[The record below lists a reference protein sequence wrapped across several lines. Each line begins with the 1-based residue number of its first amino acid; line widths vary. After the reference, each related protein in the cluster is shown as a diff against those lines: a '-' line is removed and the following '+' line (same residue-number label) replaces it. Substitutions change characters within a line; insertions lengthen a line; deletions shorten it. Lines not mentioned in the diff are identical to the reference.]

1 MTPLWAFRLFSEG
14 GEIYQVEIYTRARL
28 ACHHDGMS
36 QREASRQF
44 GVSRKVIK
52 KMLEHSVPPGY
63 QRTAPIRRP
72 KLDGFTDIID
82 QILEDDKAIPKKQ
95 RHTAAR
101 IFARLRD
108 EHGFTGGRTTVG
120 DYVREAKLRAKEVF
134 VPLAH
139 DPGHAQ
145 VDFGEAMA
153 IIGGVRMKAHYFA
166 MSLPHS
172 DAVFVKAYPR
182 ETTEAF
188 CEGHVSAL
196 TFFGGV
202 PRSILYD
209 NTKIAV
215 ARILG
220 DGKRT
225 RTQVFTQLQSHYLF
239 KDKFGRPAK
248 GNDKG
253 NVEGYIGFARCNFM
267 VPMPRFD
274 SFDAFNAWLEQQC
287 LQRQNGKLR
296 GHEKT
301 IGERLMADLDALMAL
316 PAMPFDACEK
326 VTTRATSISM
336 VRYRRNDYSVPVA
349 YAHREVQV
357 RGYVHQVVIAC
368 AGEIIARHPRSY
380 DKGDMVF
387 APMHYLPLLEKKVGA
402 LDQAAPLKGWDLP
415 TEFVTLHRL
424 LESRMGKKG
433 KREYVQV
440 LRLMETFSIDDVLA
454 GIRQALNMGAI
465 GYDAVKMLTLC
476 AIEKC
481 PPKLGH
487 DRYPFL
493 PKATVETTNPNAYMA
508 LLSAGPEVT
517 VEGLVR

>member
-14 GEIYQVEIYTRARL
+14 GEIYQVEIYTRVRL

-172 DAVFVKAYPR
+172 DAVFVKA
-182 ETTEAF
+182 
-188 CEGHVSAL
+188 
-196 TFFGGV
+196 
-202 PRSILYD
+202 
-209 NTKIAV
+209 
-215 ARILG
+215 
-220 DGKRT
+220 
-225 RTQVFTQLQSHYLF
+225 
-239 KDKFGRPAK
+239 
-248 GNDKG
+248 
-253 NVEGYIGFARCNFM
+253 
-267 VPMPRFD
+267 
-274 SFDAFNAWLEQQC
+274 
-287 LQRQNGKLR
+287 
-296 GHEKT
+296 
-301 IGERLMADLDALMAL
+301 
-316 PAMPFDACEK
+316 
-326 VTTRATSISM
+326 
-336 VRYRRNDYSVPVA
+336 
-349 YAHREVQV
+349 
-357 RGYVHQVVIAC
+357 
-368 AGEIIARHPRSY
+368 
-380 DKGDMVF
+380 
-387 APMHYLPLLEKKVGA
+387 
-402 LDQAAPLKGWDLP
+402 
-415 TEFVTLHRL
+415 
-424 LESRMGKKG
+424 
-433 KREYVQV
+433 
-440 LRLMETFSIDDVLA
+440 
-454 GIRQALNMGAI
+454 
-465 GYDAVKMLTLC
+465 
-476 AIEKC
+476 
-481 PPKLGH
+481 
-487 DRYPFL
+487 
-493 PKATVETTNPNAYMA
+493 
-508 LLSAGPEVT
+508 
-517 VEGLVR
+517 